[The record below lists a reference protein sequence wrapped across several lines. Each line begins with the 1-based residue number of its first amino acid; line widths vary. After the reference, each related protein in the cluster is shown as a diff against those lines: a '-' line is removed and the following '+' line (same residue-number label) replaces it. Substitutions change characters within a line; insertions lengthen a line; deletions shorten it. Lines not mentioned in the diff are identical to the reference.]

1 MKKPAREKKS
11 KLLGFAEQ
19 LSTDESKLDPAAAD
33 IISSVQPAAIAA
45 APSAPPPTMRLKE
58 PAPKPATERRRTGIE
73 FSYLLAT
80 LGSVAVV
87 VFFPPA
93 FFAVSLLAFPLLILI
108 SCIGIWKTFDRLW
121 RGCPGRS

>member
-19 LSTDESKLDPAAAD
+19 LSTDESKLDAAAAD
-33 IISSVQPAAIAA
+33 NISSVRPAAIVA

-58 PAPKPATERRRTGIE
+58 PAPKPATERRRAGIP

-80 LGSVAVV
+80 LGIVAVV
-87 VFFPPA
+87 VLSPPA
-93 FFAVSLLAFPLLILI
+93 FFVVSLLAFPLLVLIL
-108 SCIGIWKTFDRLW
+108 CIGIWKTFDRLW
-121 RGCPGRS
+121 SI